1 VQEDERKRENR
12 LALLNK
18 IADLQRGIAR
28 SFSFARILD
37 FANRSFCNII
47 RRRGRKGEMRR
58 KEMVQMIQSRL
69 PFLGSSCTSNLVLYR
84 GL

>member
-18 IADLQRGIAR
+18 TADLQRGIAR

-37 FANRSFCNII
+37 FANCSFYNII
-47 RRRGRKGEMRR
+47 RRRGRKGEIRR
-58 KEMVQMIQSRL
+58 KEVKMIQSRL
-69 PFLGSSCTSNLVLYR
+69 PFLGSASASNLVLYQ

>member
-28 SFSFARILD
+28 SFNFARILD
-37 FANRSFCNII
+37 FPNRSFCNTI
-47 RRRGRKGEMRR
+47 RRRGRKGEIRR
-58 KEMVQMIQSRL
+58 KETRMIQSRL
-69 PFLGSSCTSNLVLYR
+69 SFLGSASASNLILYR